1 MAGGASF
8 SLRLRSVHRESGYL
22 ASPTWSLLAPGVA
35 QVTDFA
41 IAKQRWGQ
49 ALWPSERIIFLRLV
63 AHDLL

>member
-8 SLRLRSVHRESGYL
+8 SLRLRRVHRESGYL

-41 IAKQRWGQ
+41 IAKQRWAQ
-49 ALWPSERIIFLRLV
+49 ALS
-63 AHDLL
+63 